1 VLEATP
7 DALVMVSNEG
17 RIEMVL
23 RHVTDLR
30 PDVVL
35 LDIHLEGSI
44 DGIETATLIAA
55 ELQIPVIYLTAYSDA
70 DMPART
76 RLSTPYGY
84 LLKPFTERELH
95 ATIRIVLARRSA
107 VMALRDAEHQ
117 LERQSSWSD
126 GRLL

>member
-7 DALVMVSNEG
+7 NALVMVSHEG

-35 LDIHLEGSI
+35 MDIHLEGSI

-55 ELQIPVIYLTAYSDA
+55 ELQIPVIDLTAYSGA
-70 DMPART
+70 DMLARA
-76 RLSTPYGY
+76 RLSTPYGF
-84 LLKPFTERELH
+84 LLEPFTEREPH
-95 ATIRIVLARRSA
+95 ATIQKVLARRSA
-107 VMALRDAEHQ
+107 DMALRDAEHQ